1 MTAGDNNEHT
11 FDQALSYFH
20 IISGVLG
27 GKEAGTYL
35 AGVVRDVKIQPVKS
49 HLSTLRKP
57 IKWDWNYN
65 IIRQGWLRLLEE
77 AM

>member
-35 AGVVRDVKIQPVKS
+35 ASALGRGNVNVTFEINKTD
-49 HLSTLRKP
+49 
-57 IKWDWNYN
+57 N
-65 IIRQGWLRLLEE
+65 
-77 AM
+77 